1 MDRPDAAPRPPIE
14 PGPIDLHQWPEQLT
28 GRVVEARAEEPHIQ
42 GYALLG
48 DLARHYGFAETLYAS
63 VTGDLPDEPTATL
76 FRLAL
81 LAWTPAPVGD
91 ASVHIGVVA
100 RVAGS
105 RPSAALGAM
114 CLGLAEEANDLVERH
129 APLLEWHA
137 RGRTDAVPE
146 CVRAAQ
152 IDPWVAA
159 LLNAARALG
168 IDDAS
173 LAGLDATWTWD
184 AARLHLLAASGLTDP
199 GRIVAVVMAAR
210 FVTAAGET
218 LAQPAR
224 DIEGYP
230 LKVPRFEYRDP

>member
-1 MDRPDAAPRPPIE
+1 MARPDVEPRPPIE
-14 PGPIDLHQWPEQLT
+14 PGPIDVHHWPEQLT
-28 GRVVEARAEEPHIQ
+28 GRVVDARPEEPHVQ

-63 VTGDLPDEPTATL
+63 ITGDLPDDRAAAL

-91 ASVHIGVVA
+91 ASVHIGIVA

-105 RPSAALGAM
+105 RPSAALGAV

-129 APLLEWHA
+129 AALLDWHA
-137 RGRTDAVPE
+137 RGRTGAIPDG
-146 CVRAAQ
+146 VRAESSE
-152 IDPWVAA
+152 PWVAS
-159 LLNAARALG
+159 LLDAARSLG
-168 IDDAS
+168 IDEAS
-173 LAGLDATWTWD
+173 LAGLDDTWTWD
-184 AARLHLLAASGLTDP
+184 AARLHLLAASGITTSE
-199 GRIVAVVMAAR
+199 RIIAVVMAAR

-218 LAQPAR
+218 LAQPVR
-224 DIEGYP
+224 DTEGYP